1 MKNLYFL
8 DKKLSHIFNEFD
20 SFERIKDMD
29 GEIFRKYERR
39 ITKRFQVNEK
49 NYFIKFH
56 GPVGWKEILKNIFQ
70 IKTPVIGAQR
80 EYEALNHLAKR
91 GIQCPE
97 IKGFGKKGLNPANS
111 SSFLITEELYET
123 VSLEDFFLQGLYKE
137 LTKRQKINLIKKSA
151 SLIRSM
157 HLSGLNHRDLYLCH
171 IHIKN
176 DPNFIEPELYL
187 IDLHRAQIRS
197 KVPIRWVV
205 KDLGG
210 FFHSCIQFGFS
221 ERDFYRFMMTYY
233 ECSFASLITNHFF
246 MIEKILDRAFK
257 MYLAPAL
264 RNLSE
269 NTSTSNEDRYAQFQ
283 KNSRRCFIDKNFDF
297 AELSE
302 YLFDENLLIGLGE
315 VIKNEKGH
323 LIVKVKKEDKIFYIK
338 KYRIKNLLHGI
349 SRLFKRTRAYN
360 SCVSTLWLNAAG
372 IKTAKILLLLE
383 KKGFLGS
390 RDSFLVTE
398 GIKGERLDRLLE
410 LNADL
415 DVFPNIVA
423 FFKRM
428 NWIRFSHG
436 DVKTSNFFLN
446 ETGLITFDLDS
457 SKRRFFKFSHE
468 KAISKDKRRILKSIK
483 NHGRLHMKLSKTLL
497 GN

>member
-20 SFERIKDMD
+20 SFERLKDMD
-29 GEIFRKYERR
+29 GEVFRKYERR
-39 ITKRFQVNEK
+39 ITKRFNINEK
-49 NYFIKFH
+49 SYFIKFH
-56 GPVGWKEILKNIFQ
+56 GPIGWREIFKNILQ
-70 IKTPVIGAQR
+70 IKAPVIGAQR
-80 EYEALNHLAKR
+80 EYEALNHLTNR

-123 VSLEDFFLQGLYKE
+123 LSLEDFFLKGLYKR
-137 LTKRQKINLIKKSA
+137 LTKRQRINLIRKTA
-151 SLIRSM
+151 TLIRSM

-176 DPNFIEPELYL
+176 DLNFIEPELYL

-197 KVPIRWVV
+197 TVPRRWLV

-221 ERDFYRFMMTYY
+221 ERDFYRFMMSYY
-233 ECSFASLITNHFF
+233 DCTFASLISNHCV
-246 MIEKILDRAFK
+246 ILEKILSRAFR
-257 MYLAPAL
+257 MYLAPSFKI
-264 RNLSE
+264 LSE
-269 NTSTSNEDRYAQFQ
+269 KTSTYNEDLFSPLLIE
-283 KNSRRCFIDKNFDF
+283 SRRCFIDKSI
-297 AELSE
+297 ELIELAE
-302 YLFDENLLIGLGE
+302 YLNDEDLLISSGK
-315 VIKNEKGH
+315 VIKNEEGH
-323 LIVKVKKEDKIFYIK
+323 LVVQVKLKGKTFYIK

-349 SRLFKRTRAYN
+349 SRVFKRTRAYN
-360 SCVSTLWLNAAG
+360 SCLSTLWLNAAG
-372 IKTAKILLLLE
+372 IQTAKILLFLE
-383 KKGFLGS
+383 KKGFLGT

-398 GIKGERLDRLLE
+398 GIEGERLDKFLE
-410 LNADL
+410 SNAGY
-415 DVFPNIVA
+415 DVSPNIEA

-436 DVKTSNFFLN
+436 DTKTSNFFFN
-446 ETGLITFDLDS
+446 DKGLITFDLDS
-457 SKRRFFKFSHE
+457 SKRRFFRFSFK
-468 KAISKDKRRILKSIK
+468 KAISKDKKRILKSIK
-483 NHGRLHMKLSKTLL
+483 KHDHLHSKLSQRLL